1 LLRLFGTV
9 LLAVF
14 FGCLARVVHGV
25 LVMPMSRVRM
35 VSSFLVLARFVMFR
49 RFFVMP
55 CGLLV
60 VLGGFAMMLC
70 GLSRHARRTSFRNR
84 LRAHVSRNGDIAL
97 LRFTS
102 RWKKQQALCPI
113 LIF

>member
-1 LLRLFGTV
+1 V

-14 FGCLARVVHGV
+14 FGCLARVMHGV

-70 GLSRHARRTSFRNR
+70 GVSGHGRGPPLVELKR
-84 LRAHVSRNGDIAL
+84 LDVWWRGSCV
-97 LRFTS
+97 
-102 RWKKQQALCPI
+102 KKS
-113 LIF
+113 